1 MAKDYG
7 AKVTGCTVLSIE
19 EGMHDKN
26 TMYFRRLRMYKI
38 VMPAGAAGSPERI
51 FDFPPFWGHGRTSNY
66 IKEPFMAV
74 KDGNT
79 VRVHYT
85 GTFSDGEVFDSSRER
100 EPLEFTIGD
109 GS

>member
-1 MAKDYG
+1 MVEYQ
-7 AKVTGCTVLSIE
+7 
-19 EGMHDKN
+19 
-26 TMYFRRLRMYKI
+26 
-38 VMPAGAAGSPERI
+38 
-51 FDFPPFWGHGRTSNY
+51 NY

-109 GS
+109 GSLIPGFEDAPSPLMRPMGSIWKNSSWKCP